1 MTSRSAEHVTTGA
14 PALEIQDVVA
24 GYGGGDVLHG
34 VTMQVYEGGITCV
47 VGPNGA
53 GKSTLLGTISGL
65 LNPRLGQVSLR
76 GERLSGK
83 TPRQVLDMG
92 VVLVP
97 QNHSLF
103 REMTV
108 RENIVLGGYIL
119 RQRGLADR
127 RLASV
132 LEMFP
137 QVTEWLGKKAGSLSG
152 GQQRLVEFA
161 RCLMLD
167 PSLVILD
174 EPSMGLSPK
183 VLKSVFDAV
192 RMMHAQGKTI
202 LLVEQN
208 ARAGLRLST
217 HGVVLENGR
226 VRLAG
231 SGHEVLHHPE
241 IGALY
246 LGGAVTDS
254 SGTASPRPRPRTR
267 RPRGSPPRTRR
278 RCPPRPREPIPSLT
292 ARLRTARRERHRRP
306 LIIDAHCHVI
316 VPEMTA
322 RSVPEA
328 WRPALRTEGGRRIVG
343 FRGRELTSAVGE
355 FSDVEVMLADAAG
368 TGVGHLLLSPW
379 INLVPVDAAPD
390 EARLVCRVQNESL
403 ARLVAAYPGRLSAVG
418 AVPVQD
424 PELAAREL
432 AAPDGRARPARR
444 GDPVQRGRPLS
455 GRRLL
460 PPVLGGGR
468 RDRRAG
474 LHPPVHPGLRDP
486 RPGRLLPVELGRQ
499 PAGNRGHR
507 GAHRGGGGAGA
518 LPAAADPAGSRRRR
532 AAGAARAAAPRP
544 RHPARGRGAPRARAP
559 TCRCAGSTTTR

>member
-1 MTSRSAEHVTTGA
+1 MTSPSTDTT
-14 PALEIQDVVA
+14 PCLVIQDVVA

-34 VTMQVYEGGITCV
+34 VSMQVAERGVTCV

-53 GKSTLLGTISGL
+53 GKSTLLGSICGL
-65 LNPRLGQVSLR
+65 LRPRLGQVTLR
-76 GERLSGK
+76 GERLSGR

-127 RLASV
+127 RLAAV

-192 RMMHAQGKTI
+192 RMMNSQGKTI

-226 VRLAG
+226 VRL
-231 SGHEVLHHPE
+231 SGTGQEVLNHPE

-246 LGGAVTDS
+246 LGGAVSDKETPETKIAEERAAEPDAQS
-254 SGTASPRPRPRTR
+254 ASNGPVSNGPV
-267 RPRGSPPRTRR
+267 SN
-278 RCPPRPREPIPSLT
+278 
-292 ARLRTARRERHRRP
+292 
-306 LIIDAHCHVI
+306 
-316 VPEMTA
+316 
-322 RSVPEA
+322 
-328 WRPALRTEGGRRIVG
+328 
-343 FRGRELTSAVGE
+343 
-355 FSDVEVMLADAAG
+355 G
-368 TGVGHLLLSPW
+368 TGP
-379 INLVPVDAAPD
+379 
-390 EARLVCRVQNESL
+390 
-403 ARLVAAYPGRLSAVG
+403 
-418 AVPVQD
+418 
-424 PELAAREL
+424 
-432 AAPDGRARPARR
+432 
-444 GDPVQRGRPLS
+444 
-455 GRRLL
+455 
-460 PPVLGGGR
+460 
-468 RDRRAG
+468 
-474 LHPPVHPGLRDP
+474 
-486 RPGRLLPVELGRQ
+486 
-499 PAGNRGHR
+499 
-507 GAHRGGGGAGA
+507 
-518 LPAAADPAGSRRRR
+518 
-532 AAGAARAAAPRP
+532 GAAR
-544 RHPARGRGAPRARAP
+544 
-559 TCRCAGSTTTR
+559 